1 MKLKALQFI
10 AEYFVFVGAGVV
22 MLLVAKQGDIYDS
35 VKMIGVLGVTI
46 MLLWIFGA
54 ALKYIIRK
62 ERPSGRLANM
72 VMRDRY
78 TFPSMHALTLSSA
91 SYYVIAHNMLLG
103 MIMICITLLVLIAR
117 VQTRMHYISDMIA
130 GCFIGILFTYFVT
143 PYIERIITVFI

>member
-22 MLLVAKQGDIYDS
+22 VLLVVKQDSIYDS
-35 VKMIGVLGVTI
+35 VKMMGVLGVTI
-46 MLLWIFGA
+46 ILLWIFGA

-62 ERPSGRLANM
+62 ERPSGRLENM

-78 TFPSMHALTLSSA
+78 TFPSMHALTLSAA
-91 SYYVIAHNMLLG
+91 SYYVFTHNVTLG
-103 MIMICITLLVLIAR
+103 VVMIGVTLLVLIAR

-130 GCFIGILFTYFVT
+130 GCFIGILFTYFVI